1 MKAWVLFNL
10 PSRFLVI
17 VIIRKKE
24 RKQALHRNAVKVC
37 LERIEV
43 ITLKIN
49 GGGAVVDAM

>member
-17 VIIRKKE
+17 VIIRSKVGT
-24 RKQALHRNAVKVC
+24 HCIAVKVG

-49 GGGAVVDAM
+49 GGAAGVDAM